1 MKIIIETKRLIL
13 RELEPADSGE
23 LAKVLSDEDSMRHY
37 PHPFSEAEV
46 SGWIERNIKR
56 YREYGFGLW
65 ALIRKQD
72 ERFIGDCGITL
83 QNIDGEILPEIGF
96 HVIGEYRAN
105 GYATEASIAC
115 REYAVNTLKYPAVY
129 SYTRAGNSASR
140 KVALKSGMKE
150 IKKYFKDGIE
160 HVVYR
165 YDAPL

>member
-1 MKIIIETKRLIL
+1 M
-13 RELEPADSGE
+13 RELEAADAGG
-23 LAKVLSDEDSMRHY
+23 LAKVLSDENSMRYY

-46 SGWIERNIKR
+46 RQWIERNIGR

-72 ERFIGDCGITL
+72 DLFIGDCGITL

-96 HVIGEYRAN
+96 HVIGECRGK
-105 GYATEASIAC
+105 GYATEAAIAC
-115 REYAVNTLKYPAVY
+115 REYAINTLKYRAVY
-129 SYTRAGNSASR
+129 SYTRAENSASR

-150 IKKYFKDGIE
+150 IKKYLKDGIE

-165 YDAPL
+165 YDAL